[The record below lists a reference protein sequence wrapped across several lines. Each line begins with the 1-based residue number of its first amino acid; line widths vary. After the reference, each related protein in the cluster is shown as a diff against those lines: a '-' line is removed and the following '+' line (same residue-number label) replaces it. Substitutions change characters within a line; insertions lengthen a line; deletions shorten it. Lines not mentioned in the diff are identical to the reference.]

1 MARADLGRKLAAL
14 LVTATLAA
22 CARPS
27 PQTSKEAFKLEPF
40 RWRAESTPQALIV
53 ATNEW
58 GDLRVR
64 TAQRGGLVVSAMI
77 QKIGTAADELRI
89 LIEEAGDRVVVKVE
103 PRVARPRGR
112 VDLTLIIPPGKRL
125 EGATRDGLAEI
136 KYKGDVEARTRGGS
150 ILIENPAHA
159 SARTETGAINA
170 KLSGNTWTQAQS
182 FTSGSGDITVW
193 LPEDANLV
201 LRTPTGETRWGNGGP
216 ELRIDSDH
224 GNVRVVPIPWIVRSE
239 SRHLRQPAD
248 LDRREALVLGHDHL
262 LGELVPQLGDVGDDA
277 DHPASHPQALEGLGD
292 EGERV
297 GIEGAEALVAEQ
309 AVQSHGADGALNLIA
324 ELQG

>member
-14 LVTATLAA
+14 LAAATLAA

-40 RWRAESTPQALIV
+40 RWRAQATPQGLIV
-53 ATNEW
+53 AANEW

-77 QKIGTAADELRI
+77 QKIGTTADELEIR
-89 LIEEAGDRVVVKVE
+89 IEEAADKVVVNVE

-125 EGATRDGLAEI
+125 EGTTRDGLAEI
-136 KYKGDVEARTRGGS
+136 KYKGDVVARTRRGS

-159 SARTETGAINA
+159 SARTETGAITA
-170 KLSGNTWTQAQS
+170 KLSGTTWKQAQS

-193 LPEDANLV
+193 LPEDANLLV
-201 LRTPTGETRWGNGGP
+201 RTATGEAKWGDGGP
-216 ELRIDSDH
+216 ELRVESARGD
-224 GNVRVVPIPWIVRSE
+224 VRVVPYPYFR
-239 SRHLRQPAD
+239 
-248 LDRREALVLGHDHL
+248 
-262 LGELVPQLGDVGDDA
+262 
-277 DHPASHPQALEGLGD
+277 
-292 EGERV
+292 
-297 GIEGAEALVAEQ
+297 
-309 AVQSHGADGALNLIA
+309 
-324 ELQG
+324 